1 LAKSLVD
8 RADFLEQT
16 AKPVAIK
23 NLQALLEKFVQRS
36 HQ

>member
-1 LAKSLVD
+1 LANRWSTAPTL
-8 RADFLEQT
+8 LEQT